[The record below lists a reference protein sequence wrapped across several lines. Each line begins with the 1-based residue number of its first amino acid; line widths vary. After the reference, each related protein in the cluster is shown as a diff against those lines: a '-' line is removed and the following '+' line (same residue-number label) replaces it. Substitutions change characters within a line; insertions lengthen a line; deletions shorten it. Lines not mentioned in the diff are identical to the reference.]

1 VSDTCYLKCAVCSNL
16 TEIESSIVDRQIH
29 IPVHGGDVIRIYND
43 DATELVFCENCSAV
57 VWPKEYAPRE
67 PEILKEKPK
76 KKTVRKKAKKKTKKN
91 SLTKSKKQGILR
103 PHSNNEDIKKE

>member
-1 VSDTCYLKCAVCSNL
+1 MSDTCYLKCAVCSGL
-16 TEIESSIVDRQIH
+16 TEIESSIVDREIQI
-29 IPVHGGDVIRIYND
+29 PLHGGDIIRIYND
-43 DATELVFCENCSAV
+43 DSTELVFCEGCSAV

-76 KKTVRKKAKKKTKKN
+76 KKVVKKKTKKK